1 MPGTYKDI
9 QNITGLSLSTISKY
23 FNGGNLREENRL
35 SIEKAIEELDFTVNA
50 FARGLKSR
58 QSHTI
63 GILVPDLSS
72 TFNAIIMEQV
82 CEILR
87 SHGYGSIVC
96 TCNGNQKAEKSSLSF
111 LLDKMVDGIITIPM
125 DETGK
130 HLEEA
135 SKRGSFFMSSCDPSI
150 APDSRLLS
158 TGITG

>member
-87 SHGYGSIVC
+87 SHGYGSIV
-96 TCNGNQKAEKSSLSF
+96 
-111 LLDKMVDGIITIPM
+111 
-125 DETGK
+125 
-130 HLEEA
+130 
-135 SKRGSFFMSSCDPSI
+135 
-150 APDSRLLS
+150 
-158 TGITG
+158 

>member
-87 SHGYGSIVC
+87 SHG
-96 TCNGNQKAEKSSLSF
+96 
-111 LLDKMVDGIITIPM
+111 
-125 DETGK
+125 
-130 HLEEA
+130 
-135 SKRGSFFMSSCDPSI
+135 
-150 APDSRLLS
+150 
-158 TGITG
+158 